1 MSSNLKFMKPSS
13 VKQAG
18 MSTSRDLMGTSSK
31 AVWTQNK
38 TNEMLHEGYEGNTW
52 AFACVRKKMEAV
64 GSVPLVL
71 QEWNKEEGW
80 REFENKHPLKKLL
93 QNPFPGVSESELK
106 KMIEGQLEV
115 QGQFFGKIT
124 YGGSGGKIP
133 LEIYPMPIGSCSAI
147 ESDGEIVQFRY
158 TDRHGRTNTLDASE
172 VVHIK
177 YTHPDN
183 IFRGMAPMTAGGKAI
198 DIDNEAASWQKIS
211 MQNRGIPDGVFT
223 MEGDIGVD
231 EWEEARRQVREQY
244 TGKDH
249 AREPWVVANAS
260 FHQMSQSMADLD
272 FMQGRKMTREEIC
285 AMAGVPPVL
294 VGILDNANYSNIS
307 TAREIFWKDT
317 MLPILADIA
326 SQLTRKLIKKEDRD
340 KFRLTFNTSNVQALQ
355 QSFKEKL
362 EQAKD
367 LFSMGVPLTVI
378 NRRLE
383 LDLGID
389 DVQGLNVGYL
399 GAGLIP
405 ATTAPDNK
413 AGNSKDLKQSS
424 SEAGEN
430 NQSGRLSDEDFDRI
444 TSIID
449 KVSQGQITRENA
461 IKILTIAIPYID
473 QSKIEDLIPD
483 SDVGAGYAD

>member
-1 MSSNLKFMKPSS
+1 MSKLKFMNPTNI
-13 VKQAG
+13 KQAG
-18 MSTSRDLMGTSSK
+18 MSTSRELMGTSSK

-38 TNEMLHEGYEGNTW
+38 TSEMLHEGFEGNTW
-52 AFACVRKKMEAV
+52 AFACVRKKMEAA
-64 GSVPLVL
+64 GAVPLVL

-80 REFENKHPLKKLL
+80 REFENNHPLKKLL
-93 QNPFPGVSESELK
+93 NNPFPGLSESELK
-106 KMIEGQLEV
+106 KMIVGQLEV

-124 YGGSGGKIP
+124 YGGNGGKIP
-133 LEIYPMPIGSCSAI
+133 LEIFPMPIGSCSAV
-147 ESDGEIVQFRY
+147 ESDGEVVEFKY
-158 TDRHGRTNTLDASE
+158 TDRHGRTATLDASE
-172 VVHIK
+172 VAPIK

-183 IFRGMAPMTAGGKAI
+183 IFLGMSPMTAGGKAI
-198 DIDNEAASWQKIS
+198 DIDNEASSWQKIS

-244 TGKDH
+244 TGSDH

-260 FHQMSQSMADLD
+260 FHQMSQSMAELD

-326 SQLTRKLIKKEDRD
+326 SQLTRKLIKKSDREKYRIAFD
-340 KFRLTFNTSNVQALQ
+340 TSNVGALQ
-355 QSFKEKL
+355 QSFNEKL
-362 EQAKD
+362 SQAKD

-405 ATTAPDNK
+405 TTTAPTSNKPGTSSDN
-413 AGNSKDLKQSS
+413 NQSS

-430 NQSGRLSDEDFDRI
+430 TSGRMSDEDFDRI

-449 KVSQGQITRENA
+449 KVAQGQITRENA
-461 IKILTIAIPYID
+461 IKILTIAIPYLD
-473 QSKIEDLIPD
+473 QSKIESLIPD